1 MTIIGRR
8 AARYTPGT
16 GLALALLSAATF
28 GTSGTFGS
36 ALIEGGWSPAA
47 AVTARVV
54 LSAVLLTV
62 PAVLQLRGRWWLLRR
77 DAVPVAMFGLIAV
90 AGCQLFYFS
99 AIQRLPVGVALLLEY
114 LGVLLVVGWLWLRH
128 GQRPRRRTVAG
139 TAAALAGLALVL
151 GVTGHV
157 RIDPIGVM
165 WGLLAAV
172 GLAIYFLLSARTA
185 QAPRGAGVSQA
196 PPEPLPPIAMTWAA
210 MCTGGAALLLL
221 GWTGLVPLT
230 VRTGPVTV
238 LNHQVSWVLPVIGLA
253 LISSVIPY
261 TAGIGA
267 ARRLGAKLASFAG
280 LAEVLF
286 AIVFAWLLLG
296 QLPTG
301 MQILGGAFILAGV
314 TLVRL
319 DELRAPG
326 SKAASGAGQI
336 EGGEPVWV
344 GQQPDLAERRVVTVA
359 FPSAVRHSDDE
370 PDRVEVSR
378 GSSRP
383 GSQSSPSRSAQAS
396 SSSSE

>member
-8 AARYTPGT
+8 AARPAHQGA

-36 ALIEGGWSPAA
+36 ALIEAGWSPAA
-47 AVTARVV
+47 AVTARIS
-54 LSAVLLTV
+54 LSALLLTV
-62 PAVLQLRGRWWLLRR
+62 PAALQLRGRWALLRR

-139 TAAALAGLALVL
+139 TVAALAGLALVL

-157 RIDPIGVM
+157 RIDPLGVM

-172 GLAIYFLLSARTA
+172 GLAIYFLISAATG
-185 QAPRGAGVSQA
+185 QAPRNTSTGRTGQA

-210 MCTGGAALLLL
+210 MCTGTAALALL
-221 GWTGLVPLT
+221 GWAGLVPLT

-238 LNHQVSWVLPVIGLA
+238 LNHRVSWVLPVVGLA
-253 LISSVIPY
+253 LISSVVPY
-261 TAGIGA
+261 VAGIGA

-296 QLPTG
+296 QLPTT
-301 MQILGGAFILAGV
+301 MQIIGGVFILAGV
-314 TLVRL
+314 ALVRL
-319 DELRAPG
+319 DELAAPRG
-326 SKAASGAGQI
+326 TDWEI
-336 EGGEPVWV
+336 T
-344 GQQPDLAERRVVTVA
+344 D
-359 FPSAVRHSDDE
+359 HST
-370 PDRVEVSR
+370 
-378 GSSRP
+378 
-383 GSQSSPSRSAQAS
+383 PSRSAQS
-396 SSSSE
+396 SSVSSE

>member
-8 AARYTPGT
+8 AAYMPGA

-36 ALIEGGWSPAA
+36 ALIEAGWSPAA
-47 AVTARVV
+47 AVTARIS
-54 LSAVLLTV
+54 LSALLLTV
-62 PAVLQLRGRWWLLRR
+62 PAVLQLRGRWALLRR

-157 RIDPIGVM
+157 HIDPLGVM

-172 GLAIYFLLSARTA
+172 GLAIYFLISAATG
-185 QAPRGAGVSQA
+185 QAPRNPSTSQA

-210 MCTGGAALLLL
+210 MCTGAAALGLL

-230 VRTGPVTV
+230 VRTSQVTV

-253 LISSVIPY
+253 LISSVVPY
-261 TAGIGA
+261 VAGIGA

-314 TLVRL
+314 ALVRL
-319 DELRAPG
+319 DELAGPP
-326 SKAASGAGQI
+326 AAENSAAEI
-336 EGGEPVWV
+336 DGGEPVWV
-344 GQQPDLAERRVVTVA
+344 L
-359 FPSAVRHSDDE
+359 SD
-370 PDRVEVSR
+370 
-378 GSSRP
+378 
-383 GSQSSPSRSAQAS
+383 QSSPSRSAQPS
-396 SSSSE
+396 SVSRE

>member
-8 AARYTPGT
+8 AAGSSPAAPNRDAPRAATRAERPGA

-36 ALIEGGWSPAA
+36 ALIDAGWSPAA
-47 AVTARVV
+47 AVTVRISLAA
-54 LSAVLLTV
+54 LILTG
-62 PAVLQLRGRWWLLRR
+62 PAVLQLRGRWGLLRR
-77 DAVPVAMFGLIAV
+77 DAAPVAAFGLIAV
-90 AGCQLFYFS
+90 AGCQLFYFN

-157 RIDPIGVM
+157 RIDPLGVM

-172 GLAIYFLLSARTA
+172 GLAIYFLISAATGQGNRTGQAARTGRD
-185 QAPRGAGVSQA
+185 PG
-196 PPEPLPPIAMTWAA
+196 EPLPPIAMTWAA
-210 MCTGGAALLLL
+210 MCTGGAALALL
-221 GWTGLVPLT
+221 GWAGLVPLT
-230 VRTGPVTV
+230 ARTGPVTV
-238 LNHQVSWVLPVIGLA
+238 LGHQVSWMLPVAGLA
-253 LISSVIPY
+253 LVSSVVPY
-261 TAGIGA
+261 VAGIGA

-296 QLPTG
+296 QLPTA

-319 DELRAPG
+319 DELRAPRGAAG
-326 SKAASGAGQI
+326 SAGGRI

-344 GQQPDLAERRVVTVA
+344 GERHDHAGTTVGDTTT
-359 FPSAVRHSDDE
+359 V
-370 PDRVEVSR
+370 
-378 GSSRP
+378 GS
-383 GSQSSPSRSAQAS
+383 
-396 SSSSE
+396 

>member
-8 AARYTPGT
+8 AAGYTPGA

-36 ALIEGGWSPAA
+36 ALIEAGWSPAA
-47 AVTARVV
+47 AVTARIS
-54 LSAVLLTV
+54 LSALLLTV
-62 PAVLQLRGRWWLLRR
+62 PAVLQLRGRWALLRR

-139 TAAALAGLALVL
+139 TVAALAGLALVL

-157 RIDPIGVM
+157 RIDPLGVM

-172 GLAIYFLLSARTA
+172 GLAIYFLISAATG
-185 QAPRGAGVSQA
+185 QAPRNSSTGGISQA

-210 MCTGGAALLLL
+210 MCTGSAALAVL
-221 GWTGLVPLT
+221 GWTGLVPMT

-238 LNHQVSWVLPVIGLA
+238 LNHQVSWVLPVVGLA
-253 LISSVIPY
+253 LISSVVPY
-261 TAGIGA
+261 VAGIGA

-296 QLPTG
+296 QLPTA
-301 MQILGGAFILAGV
+301 MQIVGGVFILAGV
-314 TLVRL
+314 ALVRL
-319 DELRAPG
+319 DELGAPG
-326 SKAASGAGQI
+326 TAERDAAGSGEGEI
-336 EGGEPVWV
+336 DGGEPVWV
-344 GQQPDLAERRVVTVA
+344 LTD
-359 FPSAVRHSDDE
+359 
-370 PDRVEVSR
+370 
-378 GSSRP
+378 
-383 GSQSSPSRSAQAS
+383 QSSPSRSAQAS
-396 SSSSE
+396 SVSSE

>member
-1 MTIIGRR
+1 VTIIGRR
-8 AARYTPGT
+8 AARYTPGA
-16 GLALALLSAATF
+16 GLALAMLSAATF

-36 ALIEGGWSPAA
+36 ALIEAGWSPAA
-47 AVTARVV
+47 AVTARVS
-54 LSAVLLTV
+54 LSALLLTV
-62 PAVLQLRGRWWLLRR
+62 PAVLQLRGRWALLRR
-77 DAVPVAMFGLIAV
+77 DAAAVAMFGLIAV

-139 TAAALAGLALVL
+139 TVAALAGLALVL
-151 GVTGHV
+151 GVTGHEH
-157 RIDPIGVM
+157 IDPLGVM
-165 WGLLAAV
+165 WALLAAV
-172 GLAIYFLLSARTA
+172 GLAIYFLLSASA
-185 QAPRGAGVSQA
+185 GQAPRSSQAASARPA

-210 MCTGGAALLLL
+210 MCTGSAALLLL

-230 VRTGPVTV
+230 IRTGQVTV

-286 AIVFAWLLLG
+286 AILFAWLLLG

-301 MQILGGAFILAGV
+301 MQVLGGAFILAGV
-314 TLVRL
+314 ALVRL
-319 DELRAPG
+319 DELHAPDQ
-326 SKAASGAGQI
+326 SPAGI
-336 EGGEPVWV
+336 DGGEPVWV
-344 GQQPDLAERRVVTVA
+344 TAD
-359 FPSAVRHSDDE
+359 H
-370 PDRVEVSR
+370 
-378 GSSRP
+378 
-383 GSQSSPSRSAQAS
+383 SSPSRSAQAS
-396 SSSSE
+396 SSSRE

>member
-1 MTIIGRR
+1 MTIIGRPR
-8 AARYTPGT
+8 HASYTPGA

-36 ALIEGGWSPAA
+36 ALIEAGWSPAA
-47 AVTARVV
+47 AVTARAS
-54 LSAVLLTV
+54 LSALLLTV
-62 PAVLQLRGRWWLLRR
+62 PAVLQLRGRWALLRR

-172 GLAIYFLLSARTA
+172 GLAIYFLLSARTG
-185 QAPRGAGVSQA
+185 QAPGGTGVSQA

-210 MCTGGAALLLL
+210 MCTGGAALLLA

-238 LNHQVSWVLPVIGLA
+238 LNHQVSWVLPVVGLA
-253 LISSVIPY
+253 LISSVVPY
-261 TAGIGA
+261 VAGIGA

-296 QLPTG
+296 QLPTA
-301 MQILGGAFILAGV
+301 MQIVGGVFILAGV
-314 TLVRL
+314 ALVRL
-319 DELRAPG
+319 DELGAPRDPAG
-326 SKAASGAGQI
+326 SREGQGEI
-336 EGGEPVWV
+336 DGGEPVWV
-344 GQQPDLAERRVVTVA
+344 LPDQ
-359 FPSAVRHSDDE
+359 
-370 PDRVEVSR
+370 
-378 GSSRP
+378 SSP
-383 GSQSSPSRSAQAS
+383 AQSSPSRSAQS
-396 SSSSE
+396 SSVSSE

>member
-8 AARYTPGT
+8 AARSSPASPARLAGPHRAARSPGSGQGA

-36 ALIEGGWSPAA
+36 ALIEAGWSPAA
-47 AVTARVV
+47 AVTARVC
-54 LSAVLLTV
+54 LSALLLTV
-62 PAVLQLRGRWWLLRR
+62 PAVLQLRGRWRRLRR
-77 DAVPVAMFGLIAV
+77 DAAAVAMFGLIAV

-139 TAAALAGLALVL
+139 TVAALAGLALVL

-157 RIDPIGVM
+157 HIDPLGVM

-172 GLAIYFLLSARTA
+172 GLAIYFLISAATG
-185 QAPRGAGVSQA
+185 QAPRSTSNSTSQA
-196 PPEPLPPIAMTWAA
+196 PLEPLPPIAMTWAA
-210 MCTGGAALLLL
+210 MCTGGAALLLA

-230 VRTGPVTV
+230 AHAGQVTV
-238 LNHQVSWVLPVIGLA
+238 LNHKVSWVLPVTGLA

-286 AIVFAWLLLG
+286 AILFAWLLLG

-301 MQILGGAFILAGV
+301 AQILGGAFILAGV
-314 TLVRL
+314 ALVRL
-319 DELRAPG
+319 DELAAPPAPRAAK
-326 SKAASGAGQI
+326 SASQIDGA
-336 EGGEPVWV
+336 EPVWV
-344 GQQPDLAERRVVTVA
+344 RTG
-359 FPSAVRHSDDE
+359 
-370 PDRVEVSR
+370 
-378 GSSRP
+378 
-383 GSQSSPSRSAQAS
+383 QSSPSRSAQAS

>member
-8 AARYTPGT
+8 AAGYTPGA

-36 ALIEGGWSPAA
+36 ALIEAGWSPAA
-47 AVTARVV
+47 AVTARIS
-54 LSAVLLTV
+54 LSALLLTV
-62 PAVLQLRGRWWLLRR
+62 PAVLQLRGRWALLRR

-139 TAAALAGLALVL
+139 TVAALAGLALVL

-157 RIDPIGVM
+157 RINLLGVM

-172 GLAIYFLLSARTA
+172 GLAIYFLISAATG
-185 QAPRGAGVSQA
+185 QAPRNSSTGGTSTGSTGQA
-196 PPEPLPPIAMTWAA
+196 PPGPLPPIAMTWAA
-210 MCTGGAALLLL
+210 MCTGSAALAVL
-221 GWTGLVPLT
+221 GWTGLVPMT

-238 LNHQVSWVLPVIGLA
+238 LNHQVSWVLPVVGLA
-253 LISSVIPY
+253 LISSVVPY
-261 TAGIGA
+261 VAGIGA

-296 QLPTG
+296 QLPTA
-301 MQILGGAFILAGV
+301 MQIVGGVFILAGV
-314 TLVRL
+314 ALVRL
-319 DELRAPG
+319 DELGAPG
-326 SKAASGAGQI
+326 TAEGDAAGSGEVEI
-336 EGGEPVWV
+336 DGGEPVWV
-344 GQQPDLAERRVVTVA
+344 LTD
-359 FPSAVRHSDDE
+359 
-370 PDRVEVSR
+370 
-378 GSSRP
+378 
-383 GSQSSPSRSAQAS
+383 QSSPSRSAQAS
-396 SSSSE
+396 SVSSE

>member
-1 MTIIGRR
+1 
-8 AARYTPGT
+8 
-16 GLALALLSAATF
+16 
-28 GTSGTFGS
+28 
-36 ALIEGGWSPAA
+36 
-47 AVTARVV
+47 
-54 LSAVLLTV
+54 
-62 PAVLQLRGRWWLLRR
+62 
-77 DAVPVAMFGLIAV
+77 
-90 AGCQLFYFS
+90 
-99 AIQRLPVGVALLLEY
+99 
-114 LGVLLVVGWLWLRH
+114 
-128 GQRPRRRTVAG
+128 
-139 TAAALAGLALVL
+139 VL

-172 GLAIYFLLSARTA
+172 GLAIYFLLSARTG
-185 QAPRGAGVSQA
+185 QAPRGTGVSQA

-286 AIVFAWLLLG
+286 AILFAWLLLG

-314 TLVRL
+314 ALVRL
-319 DELRAPG
+319 DELHAPDQ
-326 SKAASGAGQI
+326 SPAEI
-336 EGGEPVWV
+336 DGGEPVWV
-344 GQQPDLAERRVVTVA
+344 PDQ
-359 FPSAVRHSDDE
+359 
-370 PDRVEVSR
+370 
-378 GSSRP
+378 SSTAQ
-383 GSQSSPSRSAQAS
+383 SSTAQSSPSRSAQAS

>member
-8 AARYTPGT
+8 PAGYTPGA

-36 ALIEGGWSPAA
+36 ALIDAGWSPAA
-47 AVTARVV
+47 AVTARVI
-54 LSAVLLTV
+54 LSALLLTA
-62 PAVLQLRGRWWLLRR
+62 PAVLQLRGRWGRLRR
-77 DAVPVAMFGLIAV
+77 DAAPVAMFGLIAV

-128 GQRPRRRTVAG
+128 GQRPRRRTLAG

-157 RIDPIGVM
+157 RIDPLGVL

-172 GLAIYFLLSARTA
+172 GLAIYFLISAGTGQAARTA
-185 QAPRGAGVSQA
+185 GTSSRASA
-196 PPEPLPPIAMTWAA
+196 PPEPLPSIAMTWAA
-210 MCTGGAALLLL
+210 MCIGGAALLLA

-230 VRTGPVTV
+230 AHTGPVTV
-238 LNHQVSWVLPVIGLA
+238 LNHQVSWVLPVAGLA
-253 LISSVIPY
+253 LISSVVPY
-261 TAGIGA
+261 VAGIGA

-286 AIVFAWLLLG
+286 AILFAWLLLG

-301 MQILGGAFILAGV
+301 AQILGGAFILAGV
-314 TLVRL
+314 ALVRL
-319 DELRAPG
+319 DELRAPE
-326 SKAASGAGQI
+326 SGPAEI
-336 EGGEPVWV
+336 DGGEPVWV
-344 GQQPDLAERRVVTVA
+344 PAG
-359 FPSAVRHSDDE
+359 
-370 PDRVEVSR
+370 
-378 GSSRP
+378 
-383 GSQSSPSRSAQAS
+383 QSSPSRSAQAS

>member
-8 AARYTPGT
+8 AAGYTPSA
-16 GLALALLSAATF
+16 GLALAVLSAATF

-36 ALIEGGWSPAA
+36 ALIEAGWSPAA
-47 AVTARVV
+47 AVTARIS
-54 LSAVLLTV
+54 LSALILTG
-62 PAVLQLRGRWWLLRR
+62 PAVLQLRGRWALLRR
-77 DAVPVAMFGLIAV
+77 DAAPVAAFGLIAV
-90 AGCQLFYFS
+90 AGCQLFYFN

-157 RIDPIGVM
+157 RIDPLGVL

-172 GLAIYFLLSARTA
+172 GLAIYFLISAATGNSTRT
-185 QAPRGAGVSQA
+185 QPHQPGQPAP

-210 MCTGGAALLLL
+210 MCTGAVALAVL

-238 LNHQVSWVLPVIGLA
+238 LGHQVSWVLPVAGLA
-253 LISSVIPY
+253 LISSVVPY
-261 TAGIGA
+261 VAGIGA
-267 ARRLGAKLASFAG
+267 ARRLGAKLASFVG
-280 LAEVLF
+280 MAEVLF
-286 AIVFAWLLLG
+286 AILFAWLLLG
-296 QLPTG
+296 QLPTA

-326 SKAASGAGQI
+326 RAAATGGGQVDGA
-336 EGGEPVWV
+336 EPVWV
-344 GQQPDLAERRVVTVA
+344 GPRR
-359 FPSAVRHSDDE
+359 D
-370 PDRVEVSR
+370 
-378 GSSRP
+378 P
-383 GSQSSPSRSAQAS
+383 GHQSSPSRSAQPS
-396 SSSSE
+396 SVSSE

>member
-1 MTIIGRR
+1 VTIIGRR
-8 AARYTPGT
+8 AAGYAPGA

-36 ALIEGGWSPAA
+36 ALIEAGWSPAA
-47 AVTARVV
+47 AVTARIS
-54 LSAVLLTV
+54 LSALLLTV
-62 PAVLQLRGRWWLLRR
+62 PAVLQLRGRWALLRR

-139 TAAALAGLALVL
+139 TVAALAGLALVL

-157 RIDPIGVM
+157 RIDPLGVM

-172 GLAIYFLLSARTA
+172 GLAIYFLISAA
-185 QAPRGAGVSQA
+185 SGQAPRNSSTGGISQA

-210 MCTGGAALLLL
+210 MCTGSAALALL
-221 GWTGLVPLT
+221 GWTGVVPMT

-238 LNHQVSWVLPVIGLA
+238 LNHQVSWMLPVVGLA
-253 LISSVIPY
+253 LISSVVPY
-261 TAGIGA
+261 VAGIGA

-296 QLPTG
+296 QLPTA
-301 MQILGGAFILAGV
+301 MQIVGGVFILAGV
-314 TLVRL
+314 ALVRL
-319 DELRAPG
+319 DELGAPGTAERDAPG
-326 SKAASGAGQI
+326 SGEGEI
-336 EGGEPVWV
+336 DGGEPVWV
-344 GQQPDLAERRVVTVA
+344 LTD
-359 FPSAVRHSDDE
+359 
-370 PDRVEVSR
+370 
-378 GSSRP
+378 
-383 GSQSSPSRSAQAS
+383 QSSPSRSAQAS
-396 SSSSE
+396 SVSSE

>member
-1 MTIIGRR
+1 MTIIGRPR
-8 AARYTPGT
+8 HASYTPGA

-36 ALIEGGWSPAA
+36 ALIEAGWSPSA
-47 AVTARVV
+47 AVTARIS
-54 LSAVLLTV
+54 LSALLLTV
-62 PAVLQLRGRWWLLRR
+62 PAVLQLRGRWALLRR
-77 DAVPVAMFGLIAV
+77 DALPVAMFGLIAV

-139 TAAALAGLALVL
+139 TVAALAGLALVL

-172 GLAIYFLLSARTA
+172 GLAIYFLLSAATG
-185 QAPRGAGVSQA
+185 QTPRHTSSGQA

-210 MCTGGAALLLL
+210 MCTGAAALGLL

-238 LNHQVSWVLPVIGLA
+238 LGHPVSWVLPVIGLA
-253 LISSVIPY
+253 LISSVVPY
-261 TAGIGA
+261 VAGIGA

-286 AIVFAWLLLG
+286 AILFAWLLLG
-296 QLPTG
+296 QLPTT
-301 MQILGGAFILAGV
+301 MQIVGGVFILAGV
-314 TLVRL
+314 ALVRL
-319 DELRAPG
+319 DELGAPRD
-326 SKAASGAGQI
+326 AEALENGAVEI

-344 GQQPDLAERRVVTVA
+344 LTD
-359 FPSAVRHSDDE
+359 
-370 PDRVEVSR
+370 
-378 GSSRP
+378 
-383 GSQSSPSRSAQAS
+383 QSSPSRSAQS
-396 SSSSE
+396 SSVSSE

>member
-1 MTIIGRR
+1 MTITGRR
-8 AARYTPGT
+8 AAGYTPGA

-36 ALIEGGWSPAA
+36 ALIEAGWSPAA
-47 AVTARVV
+47 AVTARVS
-54 LSAVLLTV
+54 LSALLLTV
-62 PAVLQLRGRWWLLRR
+62 PAVLQLRGRWALLRR
-77 DAVPVAMFGLIAV
+77 DAAAVAMFGLIAV

-139 TAAALAGLALVL
+139 TVAALAGLALVL

-157 RIDPIGVM
+157 RIDLLGVL
-165 WGLLAAV
+165 WALLAAV
-172 GLAIYFLLSARTA
+172 GLAIYFLISAATG
-185 QAPRGAGVSQA
+185 QAPRNASTSQV

-210 MCTGGAALLLL
+210 MCTGSAALLLL

-230 VRTGPVTV
+230 VHTGQVTV
-238 LNHQVSWVLPVIGLA
+238 LNHQVSWVLPVTGLA

-261 TAGIGA
+261 VAGIGA

-286 AIVFAWLLLG
+286 AILFAWLLLG

-301 MQILGGAFILAGV
+301 PQILGGAFILAGV
-314 TLVRL
+314 ALVRL
-319 DELRAPG
+319 DELHAPDQ
-326 SKAASGAGQI
+326 SPAGI
-336 EGGEPVWV
+336 DGGEPVWV
-344 GQQPDLAERRVVTVA
+344 IQPDQ
-359 FPSAVRHSDDE
+359 
-370 PDRVEVSR
+370 
-378 GSSRP
+378 SSR
-383 GSQSSPSRSAQAS
+383 SRSAQSS